1 MMKSGRAS
9 QQRSMLSS
17 LASTLLVCCAYAQMG
32 SGTEDSAPTKVR
44 AMVSEPFA
52 SFELIDTR
60 LTQIGKVL
68 PRLTTEIPKPEK
80 SRATPGARARADAPD
95 RTKEFAELRSS
106 VSSIQTATR
115 KLQAHYRAQRQK
127 YGVLMFGELLRKSD
141 AMQNRLS
148 LVSRAESSERV
159 QSSLKGFSKALL
171 PFVLQF
177 QAVSGGYRALHCEAG
192 SWSCCQPREVAISR
206 TERFSGCRWVCA
218 KRRARCQTG
227 CLGPQLPPIGKRPKT
242 IQPLSSINK

>member
-1 MMKSGRAS
+1 MLRA
-9 QQRSMLSS
+9 
-17 LASTLLVCCAYAQMG
+17 LASTVLICCAYPQMG
-32 SGTEDSAPTKVR
+32 SGIEDPGPTKVR

-80 SRATPGARARADAPD
+80 SGTTPAARARADATD
-95 RTKEFAELRSS
+95 RTREFAELRSS

-127 YGVLMFGELLRKSD
+127 YGVQMFGELSRKSD
-141 AMQNRLS
+141 AMQERLS
-148 LVSRAESSERV
+148 LVPRAESSERV

-177 QAVSGGYRALHCEAG
+177 QAVSGGYQALHCEAG
-192 SWSCCQPREVAISR
+192 SWSCCRPRKVAISR

-227 CLGPQLPPIGKRPKT
+227 CLGPQLSPIGKRPAT
-242 IQPLSSINK
+242 IQPLSSIKKEKKIR